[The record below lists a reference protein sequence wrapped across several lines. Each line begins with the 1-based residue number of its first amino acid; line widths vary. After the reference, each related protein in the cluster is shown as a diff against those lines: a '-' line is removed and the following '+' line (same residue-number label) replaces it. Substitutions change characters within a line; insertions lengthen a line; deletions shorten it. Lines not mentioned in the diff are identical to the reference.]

1 MRQPSQKLL
10 RQAVTAIAG
19 VMQSEHLP
27 PNRQEILRLKTKALI
42 LRVEKSMRA
51 KDPEEKL
58 VVWEELN
65 RHAHQQNERKRLHDL
80 GVEGY

>member
-1 MRQPSQKLL
+1 MRQPPQKLL
-10 RQAVTAIAG
+10 RQAVTAVAD

-27 PNRQEILRLKTKALI
+27 PNRQEALRLKAKALT
-42 LRVEKSMRA
+42 LRIEEAMGA

-58 VVWEELN
+58 MVWEELN
-65 RHAHQQNERKRLHDL
+65 RHAFRQNERKRLHDS